1 MSPAFMGR
9 SVGSWI
15 MIAVCAAS
23 SDCRAPAGKTC
34 QDVPICRSPLSP
46 AFSWR
51 IWRPLS
57 ERAPAAVL
65 PRKTGLEE
73 ETSILLGISSLRP
86 IREGS
91 DFASACLRNS
101 RRLRD
106 AGVLP
111 VPTTSQPRTDQ
122 AEKMPGGVKRPSAR
136 QLGVFTNSRAEPI
149 FQQSVHQCESNLPL
163 GSLASLR

>member
-1 MSPAFMGR
+1 MRCVQRRPTVERPQGR
-9 SVGSWI
+9 
-15 MIAVCAAS
+15 
-23 SDCRAPAGKTC
+23 RAKT
-34 QDVPICRSPLSP
+34 CRSPLSP

-73 ETSILLGISSLRP
+73 ETSIFLGISSLRP

-91 DFASACLRNS
+91 YFASACLRNS

-136 QLGVFTNSRAEPI
+136 QLAVFTNSRAEP
-149 FQQSVHQCESNLPL
+149 QMQAARSGVGDAPRRCHANSMVT
-163 GSLASLR
+163 GSISSEIHVP